1 MVYFFS
7 GFVFFLDFITKWLAL
22 HFLSIHEPVSL
33 TSFFNLYLVFNRG
46 VSFSMLTAKNDWDV
60 YFLIGL
66 SLVICCFII
75 YYIQKEKDKWIQYG
89 LACVLGGAFGNVWDR
104 IHLGM
109 VVDFLDFHWMQY
121 HFPAFNIADSAISIG
136 VAIMLVRML
145 FTNRNKKDKTN
156 AN

>member
-1 MVYFFS
+1 
-7 GFVFFLDFITKWLAL
+7 
-22 HFLSIHEPVSL
+22 
-33 TSFFNLYLVFNRG
+33 
-46 VSFSMLTAKNDWDV
+46 MLTAKNDWDV